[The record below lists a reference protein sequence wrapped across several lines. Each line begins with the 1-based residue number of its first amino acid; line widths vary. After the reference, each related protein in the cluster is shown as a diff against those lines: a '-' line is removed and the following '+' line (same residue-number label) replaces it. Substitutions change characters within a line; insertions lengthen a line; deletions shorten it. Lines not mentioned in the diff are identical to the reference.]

1 MVARGEEKGFCR
13 SGICTVLVRSH
24 EVRAVWPF
32 LNYAHSQ
39 NTCSAFPSMKSLLSF
54 CCHWY
59 NLHPHGRMG
68 GEAGTAVL
76 ELWCLPGSS
85 EVCVNPVLD
94 NRAGQNLN
102 TKYFS

>member
-1 MVARGEEKGFCR
+1 M
-13 SGICTVLVRSH
+13 
-24 EVRAVWPF
+24 
-32 LNYAHSQ
+32 
-39 NTCSAFPSMKSLLSF
+39 AFSELCPQSEHLLSF
-54 CCHWY
+54 SQHEESLELLLSLVQPPSTREDGW
-59 NLHPHGRMG
+59 GDR
-68 GEAGTAVL
+68 TAIP

>member
-1 MVARGEEKGFCR
+1 M
-13 SGICTVLVRSH
+13 
-24 EVRAVWPF
+24 
-32 LNYAHSQ
+32 
-39 NTCSAFPSMKSLLSF
+39 AFSELCPQSEHLLSF
-54 CCHWY
+54 SQHEES
-59 NLHPHGRMG
+59 LELLLSLVQPPSTR
-68 GEAGTAVL
+68 EDEDTAVP